1 MRIDQERGAEME
13 ATQTTQR
20 DESHVAIPH
29 GCYNGWQY
37 VGHLVVDEDGE
48 EVEVIEQTRCRR
60 CALTEYHER
69 F

>member
-1 MRIDQERGAEME
+1 ME

-20 DESHVAIPH
+20 DQDHGAIPH
-29 GCYNGWQY
+29 GCIDGWQY
-37 VGHLVVDEDGE
+37 VGHLVIDEDGE
-48 EVEVIEQTRCRR
+48 EVECIEAVRCRR